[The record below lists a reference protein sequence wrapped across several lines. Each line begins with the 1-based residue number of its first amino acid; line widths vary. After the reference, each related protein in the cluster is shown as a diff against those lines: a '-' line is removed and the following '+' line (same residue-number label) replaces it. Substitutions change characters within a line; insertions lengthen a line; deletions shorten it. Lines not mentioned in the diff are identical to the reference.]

1 MHALTHDACAHIFLS
16 DRKKRYSAIE
26 TSPSCCAHTGVWRS
40 CLQVN
45 GNTMLNLVCSQK
57 FPGPGRC
64 PSGRAGAARS
74 PQGGAGGAS
83 GCFSL
88 SNRSAA
94 LSRGL
99 ALVDTRA
106 LGRVWDPW
114 RVGRVTGSSISVS
127 RALVWRS
134 SGTRGSAV
142 TARAEPCGWRLAAPP
157 G

>member
-1 MHALTHDACAHIFLS
+1 MHALTYDACAHVFLS

-74 PQGGAGGAS
+74 PQGGAGGLRLRLFLFVKQKRCPQPRFGSS
-83 GCFSL
+83 GYPCPRACVGSL
-88 SNRSAA
+88 AGRAGHREQHFRVPGA
-94 LSRGL
+94 G
-99 ALVDTRA
+99 VEEQQDTR
-106 LGRVWDPW
+106 LSCD
-114 RVGRVTGSSISVS
+114 S
-127 RALVWRS
+127 
-134 SGTRGSAV
+134 
-142 TARAEPCGWRLAAPP
+142 PC
-157 G
+157 